1 MPQGTNFLYQ
11 SITYKKFSVVKTHK
25 TAPSGPFFVTLFC
38 SVKRKEEA
46 SMTHHKM
53 TPVLKI
59 CAAAL
64 VALGS
69 LAAQAAPSDAA
80 QTQVITQ
87 TDRLIVKYKDSV
99 DNSKGAVPAR
109 AMSAA
114 RQAVQARAGQQLGAT
129 MRTLRATATG
139 ADVLQLSRTMSL
151 DEARALAAELKAR
164 DPDVEYAEPDRI
176 MTPLFVPNDPMYTQQ
191 WHYYE
196 AKAGLNLPAAWD
208 KSTGAG
214 INVAVIDTG
223 YRPHADLSGQILPG
237 YDFITS
243 ATMAAD
249 GTGRDSDASDN
260 GDSTIA
266 GQCGGGMPAQDQASS
281 WHGTHVAGTIAA
293 RTNNG
298 VGVAGVAYGAKVV
311 PVRVLGKCGG
321 YTSDIADA
329 MVWAS
334 GGAVTG
340 APANAN
346 KARVLNLS
354 LGGSGACDT
363 TTQNAI
369 NSARS
374 RGAVVVVAA
383 GNSNVNAANANPAN
397 CAGVIAVAAV
407 GRTGGKAS
415 YSNYGTVVDVAAP
428 GGDSGAG
435 ILSTWNAGTTTP
447 AGDNYGYMMGTSMA
461 TPHVAGVAALMLAKN
476 PNLTPDEVE
485 AKLKATARAFPA
497 ACSGCGAGIVD
508 AAAAVNAVTVTTTTV
523 QPPAQNEVESNN
535 YISTANAV
543 SVPGTV
549 VSGSL
554 SSTTD
559 TDYFVVQV
567 PAGKT
572 LTATLTQGSSVLDY
586 DLYAYNAGGTQLAQS
601 TNGAGVSDALS
612 VANTATTT
620 QARYIR
626 VRYYTGGVGKY
637 TLKFTW

>member
-1 MPQGTNFLYQ
+1 M
-11 SITYKKFSVVKTHK
+11 S
-25 TAPSGPFFVTLFC
+25 
-38 SVKRKEEA
+38 
-46 SMTHHKM
+46 HHKM
-53 TPVLKI
+53 VPVMKL

-64 VALGS
+64 TAFGALAAHAAPQDAA
-69 LAAQAAPSDAA
+69 AAQA
-80 QTQVITQ
+80 ITQ
-87 TDRLIVKYKDSV
+87 TDRLIVKYKDAV

-114 RQAVQARAGQQLGAT
+114 RQAVLARAGQQLGAT
-129 MRTLRATATG
+129 MRALRATATG

-151 DEARALAAELKAR
+151 AEAQALAAELMAR

-176 MTPLFVPNDPMYTQQ
+176 MLPLATPNDPMYSQQ

-196 AKAGLNLPAAWD
+196 AKGGLNLPAAWD

-214 INVAVIDTG
+214 VNVAVIDTG
-223 YRPHADLSGQILPG
+223 YRPHADLAGQILPG

-243 ATMAAD
+243 AAIAAD
-249 GTGRDSDASDN
+249 GNGRDSDASDV
-260 GDSTIA
+260 GDSTYA
-266 GQCGGGMPAQDQASS
+266 GQCGGGLPAQDDSSS

-298 VGVAGVAYGAKVV
+298 LGVAGVAYGAKIL

-329 MVWAS
+329 MIWAS

-340 APANAN
+340 VPANPN

-383 GNSNVNAANANPAN
+383 GNSNVNAANASPAN
-397 CAGVIAVAAV
+397 CAGVITVAAV

-415 YSNYGTVVDVAAP
+415 YSNYGANVDVAAP

-485 AKLKATARAFPA
+485 AKLKSSARAFPA
-497 ACSGCGAGIVD
+497 ACSGCGTGIVD
-508 AAAAVNAVTVTTTTV
+508 ASAAVNAVTATV
-523 QPPAQNEVESNN
+523 AVAAPTQNEVESNN
-535 YISTANAV
+535 YISSANAV
-543 SVPGTV
+543 AVAGTV

-554 SSTTD
+554 SSTSD
-559 TDYFVVQV
+559 NDYFVVQV

-572 LTATLTQGSSVLDY
+572 LSVTLTPGSAALDY
-586 DLYAYNAGGTQLAQS
+586 DLYAYNAAGAQLTQS
-601 TNGAGVSDALS
+601 TNGAGVSDAVSL
-612 VANTATTT
+612 ANTASTS
-620 QARYIR
+620 QARYVR
-626 VRYYTGGVGKY
+626 VRYHAGGVGKY
-637 TLKFTW
+637 SLKFTW

>member
-1 MPQGTNFLYQ
+1 
-11 SITYKKFSVVKTHK
+11 
-25 TAPSGPFFVTLFC
+25 
-38 SVKRKEEA
+38 
-46 SMTHHKM
+46 MTHQKM
-53 TPVLKI
+53 YPLLKF
-59 CAAAL
+59 CAAL
-64 VALGS
+64 VALGP
-69 LAAQAAPSDAA
+69 LAAHAGPQDAA
-80 QTQVITQ
+80 QTKVITQ
-87 TDRLIVKYKDSV
+87 TDRLIVKYRDAV

-109 AMSAA
+109 ALSAA
-114 RQAVQARAGQQLGAT
+114 RQALLARAGQQVGAT
-129 MRTLRATATG
+129 MRALRATATG

-151 DEARALAAELKAR
+151 QEANALAAELKAR

-176 MTPLFVPNDPMYTQQ
+176 MLPLFVPNDPMYSQQ

-237 YDFITS
+237 YDFINS
-243 ATMAAD
+243 AAIAGD
-249 GTGRDSDASDN
+249 GNGRDSDASDN
-260 GDSTIA
+260 GDNTTA
-266 GQCGGGMPAQDQASS
+266 GQCGTGMPAQDEASS

-293 RTNNG
+293 KTNNG
-298 VGVAGVAYGAKVV
+298 VGVAGVAYGAKIV
-311 PVRVLGKCGG
+311 PARVLGKCGG

-329 MVWAS
+329 IVWAS

-340 APANAN
+340 VPANAN

-354 LGGSGACDT
+354 LGGSGACDA

-383 GNSNVNAANANPAN
+383 GNANVNAANSNPAN

-415 YSNYGTVVDVAAP
+415 YSNYGANVDVAAP

-435 ILSTWNAGTTTP
+435 ILSTWNAGTSTP

-461 TPHVAGVAALMLAKN
+461 TPHVAGVVALMLAKN

-485 AKLKATARAFPA
+485 AKLKASARAFPA

-508 AAAAVNAVTVTTTTV
+508 AAAAVNAVTATV
-523 QPPAQNEVESNN
+523 AVQSPTQNEVEPNNFISNG
-535 YISTANAV
+535 NAV
-543 SVPGTV
+543 NVSGTV
-549 VSGSL
+549 VSGTL
-554 SSTTD
+554 SASND
-559 TDYFVVQV
+559 NDYFTVQV

-572 LTATLTQGSSVLDY
+572 LSATLTIASNVSDY
-586 DLYAYNAGGTQLAQS
+586 DLYAYNSAGSQLAVS
-601 TNGAGVSDALS
+601 TNGAGSPDAVS
-612 VANTATTT
+612 VANTTTAAS
-620 QARYIR
+620 ARIVR
-626 VRYYTGGVGKY
+626 VRYHAGSVGTKY

>member
-1 MPQGTNFLYQ
+1 
-11 SITYKKFSVVKTHK
+11 
-25 TAPSGPFFVTLFC
+25 
-38 SVKRKEEA
+38 
-46 SMTHHKM
+46 MTHHKM
-53 TPVLKI
+53 YPVLKI

-64 VALGS
+64 VAFGS
-69 LAAQAAPSDAA
+69 LAAHAAPSDAA
-80 QTQVITQ
+80 RTKVITQ
-87 TDRLIVKYKDSV
+87 TDRLIVKYKDAV
-99 DNSKGAVPAR
+99 DNSKGAVPER

-114 RQAVQARAGQQLGAT
+114 RQALQARAGQQLGAT
-129 MRTLRATATG
+129 MRALRATATG
-139 ADVLQLSRTMSL
+139 ANVLQLSRTMSL
-151 DEARALAAELKAR
+151 DEARTLAAELMAR

-176 MTPLFVPNDPMYTQQ
+176 MVPLFTPNDPMYTQQ
-191 WHYYE
+191 WHYYD
-196 AKAGLNLPAAWD
+196 AKGGLNLPAAWD

-243 ATMAAD
+243 AAIAAD
-249 GTGRDSDASDN
+249 GNGRDSDASDP
-260 GDSTIA
+260 GDSTTA
-266 GQCGGGMPAQDQASS
+266 GQCGGGLPAQDDASS

-293 RTNNG
+293 KTNNG
-298 VGVAGVAYGAKVV
+298 VGVAGVAWGAKVV

-329 MVWAS
+329 MIWAS

-340 APANAN
+340 APANPN

-383 GNSNVNAANANPAN
+383 GNSNVNASNANPAN
-397 CAGVIAVAAV
+397 CAGVITVAAV
-407 GRTGGKAS
+407 GRSGGKAS
-415 YSNYGTVVDVAAP
+415 YSNYGANVDVAAP
-428 GGDSGAG
+428 GGDSGAA
-435 ILSTWNAGTTTP
+435 ILSTWNAGTSTP
-447 AGDNYGYMMGTSMA
+447 ASDNYGYMMGTSMA

-508 AAAAVNAVTVTTTTV
+508 AAAAVNAVTATVAV
-523 QPPAQNEVESNN
+523 QPTTQNEVEPNNWFSN
-535 YISTANAV
+535 ANPVAA
-543 SVPGTV
+543 SGTV
-549 VSGSL
+549 VNGTMSASN
-554 SSTTD
+554 D
-559 TDYFVVQV
+559 IDYYIVQV

-572 LTATLTQGSSVLDY
+572 LTATLTQGGSTSDY
-586 DLYAYNAGGTQLAQS
+586 DLYAYNSAGTQLAVS
-601 TNGAGVSDALS
+601 TNGAGVNDAVS
-612 VANTATTT
+612 VTNTATTT
-620 QARYIR
+620 QARVVR
-626 VRYYTGGVGKY
+626 VRYHAGPLGKY

>member
-1 MPQGTNFLYQ
+1 
-11 SITYKKFSVVKTHK
+11 
-25 TAPSGPFFVTLFC
+25 
-38 SVKRKEEA
+38 
-46 SMTHHKM
+46 MTHHKM
-53 TPVLKI
+53 TPALKI

-64 VALGS
+64 VAFGS
-69 LAAQAAPSDAA
+69 LAAHAAPSDAA
-80 QTQVITQ
+80 PTQAITQ
-87 TDRLIVKYKDSV
+87 TDRLIVKYKDAV
-99 DNSKGAVPAR
+99 DNSKGAMPAR
-109 AMSAA
+109 ATSAA
-114 RQAVQARAGQQLGAT
+114 RQALQARAGQQLGAT
-129 MRTLRATATG
+129 MRALRATATG

-176 MTPLFVPNDPMYTQQ
+176 MTPLFVPNDPMYSQQ

-196 AKAGLNLPAAWD
+196 TAGGLNLPAAWD

-214 INVAVIDTG
+214 VNVAVIDTG

-243 ATMAAD
+243 ATIAAD
-249 GTGRDSDASDN
+249 GNGRDSDASDV
-260 GDSTIA
+260 GDSTVA
-266 GQCGGGMPAQDQASS
+266 GQCGGGTPAQDQASS

-298 VGVAGVAYGAKVV
+298 VGVAGVAFGAKVV

-329 MVWAS
+329 MIWAS

-354 LGGSGACDT
+354 LGGSGACDS
-363 TTQNAI
+363 TTQAAI

-383 GNSNVNAANANPAN
+383 GNSNVNASNANPAS
-397 CAGVIAVAAV
+397 CAGVITVAAV
-407 GRTGGKAS
+407 NRSGGKAS

-428 GGDSGAG
+428 GGDSGGA

-497 ACSGCGAGIVD
+497 SCSGCGAGIVD
-508 AAAAVNAVTVTTTTV
+508 AAAAVNAVTATTTV

-535 YISTANAV
+535 YISNANAV
-543 SVPGTV
+543 SVSGTV

-559 TDYFVVQV
+559 NDYFVVQV

-572 LTATLTQGSSVLDY
+572 LTATLTQGSSALDY

-601 TNGAGVSDALS
+601 TNGAGVSDAVS
-612 VANTATTT
+612 VTNTATTT
-620 QARYIR
+620 QARYVR
-626 VRYYTGGVGKY
+626 VRYHAGGVGKY

>member
-1 MPQGTNFLYQ
+1 
-11 SITYKKFSVVKTHK
+11 
-25 TAPSGPFFVTLFC
+25 
-38 SVKRKEEA
+38 
-46 SMTHHKM
+46 MTHHKM
-53 TPVLKI
+53 FPVLKI

-64 VALGS
+64 VAFGS
-69 LAAQAAPSDAA
+69 LAAHAAPSDAA
-80 QTQVITQ
+80 QTKVITQ
-87 TDRLIVKYKDSV
+87 TDRLIVKYKDAA
-99 DNSKGAVPAR
+99 DNSKGAMPAR
-109 AMSAA
+109 AMSAV
-114 RQAVQARAGQQLGAT
+114 RQALIARAGQQVGAT
-129 MRTLRATATG
+129 LRALRATATG

-176 MTPLFVPNDPMYTQQ
+176 MTALAVPNDPMYSQQ

-196 AKAGLNLPAAWD
+196 AKGGLNLPAAWD

-237 YDFITS
+237 YDFINS
-243 ATMAAD
+243 AAIAGD
-249 GTGRDSDASDN
+249 GNGRDSDASDN
-260 GDSTIA
+260 GDSTTA
-266 GQCGGGMPAQDQASS
+266 GQCGTGLPAQDESSS

-293 RTNNG
+293 KTNNG
-298 VGVAGVAYGAKVV
+298 VGVAGVAYGAKIV
-311 PVRVLGKCGG
+311 PARVLGKCGG

-329 MVWAS
+329 IVWAS
-334 GGAVTG
+334 GGTVTG
-340 APANAN
+340 VPANAN

-383 GNSNVNAANANPAN
+383 GNSNVNAANASPAN
-397 CAGVIAVAAV
+397 CAGVITVAAV
-407 GRTGGKAS
+407 NRSGGKAS
-415 YSNYGTVVDVAAP
+415 YSNYGANVDVAAP
-428 GGDSGAG
+428 GGDSGGA

-447 AGDNYGYMMGTSMA
+447 AGDNYGTMMGTSMA

-485 AKLKATARAFPA
+485 ARLKATARAFPA

-508 AAAAVNAVTVTTTTV
+508 AAAAVTSVTATVAVVAPT
-523 QPPAQNEVESNN
+523 QNEVESNN
-535 YISTANAV
+535 YISNANAV
-543 SVPGTV
+543 TASGTIV
-549 VSGSL
+549 NGSL
-554 SSTTD
+554 STTTD
-559 TDYFVVQV
+559 NDYFVVQV

-572 LTATLTQGSSVLDY
+572 LTATLTQGSTALDY
-586 DLYAYNAGGTQLAQS
+586 DLYAYNASGMQLAQS
-601 TNGAGVSDALS
+601 TNGAGVSDAVS
-612 VANTATTT
+612 VANTATAT

-626 VRYYTGGVGKY
+626 VRYHAGVAGKY
-637 TLKFTW
+637 SLKFTW